1 MTLVKLHL
9 FYLLRYPLLY
19 TLFTLSIIFRSKL
32 KFGSN
37 IEPKRASFPN
47 EAKIVIVGGGA
58 QGMAIAY
65 KLAKLKYGKDIV
77 VLDQVYYN
85 RSQYFY
91 IFINILYV

>member
-1 MTLVKLHL
+1 MITWIY
-9 FYLLRYPLLY
+9 FNYI
-19 TLFTLSIIFRSKL
+19 SIVFRSKL

-77 VLDQVYYN
+77 VIDQVYQNFSSYL
-85 RSQYFY
+85 Y
-91 IFINILYV
+91 IFIIIISFLL

>member
-1 MTLVKLHL
+1 M
-9 FYLLRYPLLY
+9 LLNRIIWISFNYI
-19 TLFTLSIIFRSKL
+19 SIAFRSKL

>member
-1 MTLVKLHL
+1 M
-9 FYLLRYPLLY
+9 
-19 TLFTLSIIFRSKL
+19 SIIFRSKL

-77 VLDQVYYN
+77 VLDQVYHGL
-85 RSQYFY
+85 SQYFY
-91 IFINILYV
+91 IFINIFISS